1 MLEDFQAGPKR
12 KRVKFVPAE
21 EVSIHA
27 PTAAPCLSLEERYL
41 FIALKDKES
50 STSSNKT
57 GSAAVTVPSRGH
69 DGEHMSAEGAICGI
83 CKGPIESGSIGSEA
97 ICSRHEAS
105 LAHQVCLEHFH
116 PPSYLDRNRHGLK
129 YLSSYGWDP
138 DSQDGLGPSGAGI
151 RVPVK
156 AKAKHDTVG
165 LGATIPKM
173 RPTARSEAKLNAKK
187 LRKRELKEKVGRQRL
202 HQVFY
207 ADDEINKYLG
217 VG

>member
-21 EVSIHA
+21 EASIHA
-27 PTAAPCLSLEERYL
+27 PTAAPCLSLGERYL
-41 FIALKDKES
+41 SIALKDKES
-50 STSSNKT
+50 STSLPK
-57 GSAAVTVPSRGH
+57 AASVAATVSSRGH
-69 DGEHMSAEGAICGI
+69 DGENMPAEGTTCGI
-83 CKGPIESGSIGSEA
+83 CKGLIESGSIGAEA
-97 ICSRHEAS
+97 TCSRHEAS
-105 LAHQVCLEHFH
+105 LAHQVCLEHSH
-116 PPSYLDRNRHGLK
+116 PPSHLDRNRHGLR

-165 LGATIPKM
+165 LGATIPEIRK
-173 RPTARSEAKLNAKK
+173 TARSEAKLNAKD
-187 LRKRELKEKVGRQRL
+187 LRKKELKEKAGRRRL

-207 ADDEINKYLG
+207 VDDEVNKYLG